1 MTTIKKTI
9 SLRMGCLVNSILTS
23 YSSGGVFLMS
33 GLEFSV
39 LVKRGEKRF
48 VKGFPLV
55 NLSAAGCGRRR
66 IMNVDKL

>member
-1 MTTIKKTI
+1 
-9 SLRMGCLVNSILTS
+9 
-23 YSSGGVFLMS
+23 MS

-55 NLSAAGCGRRR
+55 NLSAAGGRR
-66 IMNVDKL
+66 IMNVDKLLSLAQA

>member
-1 MTTIKKTI
+1 MK
-9 SLRMGCLVNSILTS
+9 MGCLVNSILTS

-48 VKGFPLV
+48 VKGFLTCQLV
-55 NLSAAGCGRRR
+55 SSSWLREEEDQEC
-66 IMNVDKL
+66 

>member
-1 MTTIKKTI
+1 
-9 SLRMGCLVNSILTS
+9 MGCLVNSILTS

-55 NLSAAGCGRRR
+55 NLSAAGGRR
-66 IMNVDKL
+66 IMNVDKLLSLAQA

>member
-1 MTTIKKTI
+1 M
-9 SLRMGCLVNSILTS
+9 RMGCLVNSILTS

-48 VKGFPLV
+48 VKGFLTCQLV
-55 NLSAAGCGRRR
+55 SSLWEEEDQEC
-66 IMNVDKL
+66 